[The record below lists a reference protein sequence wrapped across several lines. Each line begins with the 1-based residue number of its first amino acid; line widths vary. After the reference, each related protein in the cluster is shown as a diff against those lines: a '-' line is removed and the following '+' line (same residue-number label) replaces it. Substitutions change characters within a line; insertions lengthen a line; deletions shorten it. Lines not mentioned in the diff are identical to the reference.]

1 MKNKT
6 PKLLKPNKLKNL
18 KKNILNPKFE
28 VNARKELDKEKI
40 KRQQSKT
47 LNRVGFEYKDRK
59 DVW

>member
-6 PKLLKPNKLKNL
+6 PKLLKPNKLKKL

-47 LNRVGFEYKDRK
+47 LNKVGFEYKDRK

>member
-6 PKLLKPNKLKNL
+6 PKLLKPNKLKKL

>member
-6 PKLLKPNKLKNL
+6 PKLLKPNKLKKL

-28 VNARKELDKEKI
+28 VNARKELDKDKL
-40 KRQQSKT
+40 KRKQSKT

-59 DVW
+59 DVG

>member
-6 PKLLKPNKLKNL
+6 PKLLKPNKLKKL

-28 VNARKELDKEKI
+28 VNARKELDKDKL
-40 KRQQSKT
+40 KRKQSKT